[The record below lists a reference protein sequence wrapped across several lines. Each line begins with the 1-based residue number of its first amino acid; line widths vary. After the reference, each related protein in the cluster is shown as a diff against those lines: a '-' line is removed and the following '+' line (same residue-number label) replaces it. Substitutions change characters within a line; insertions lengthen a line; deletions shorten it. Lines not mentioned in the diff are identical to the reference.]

1 MSLLHIF
8 KVNHLFYSE
17 EVSVDSGWREMCN
30 HSSSSLGVDDF
41 DFAFAFA
48 FAYLLIDSMKSDTF
62 VKLSDDRKK

>member
-8 KVNHLFYSE
+8 KVDHLFYSE

-30 HSSSSLGVDDF
+30 HSSSSLGVD
-41 DFAFAFA
+41 A
-48 FAYLLIDSMKSDTF
+48 FAYLLIDSMKSATF

>member
-8 KVNHLFYSE
+8 KVNHLFYLE

-41 DFAFAFA
+41 ALA
-48 FAYLLIDSMKSDTF
+48 FAYLLIDSMKSATF